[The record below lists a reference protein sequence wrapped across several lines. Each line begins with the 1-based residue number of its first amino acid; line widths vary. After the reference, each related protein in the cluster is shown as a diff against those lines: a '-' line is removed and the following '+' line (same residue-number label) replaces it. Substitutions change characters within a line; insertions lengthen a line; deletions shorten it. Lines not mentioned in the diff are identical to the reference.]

1 MSNFSV
7 ETKLLRAWPKSF
19 EDIEALEELSGYTL
33 EDIVSNFELSD
44 TYDIFN
50 YVQQEETC
58 HFLKNRES
66 QRHDKISYLFGTTK
80 QNNEKEIFSQLKLK
94 LTRKLTKV
102 NENIEELTKELQAA
116 KQNLKSKN
124 SEGDQNDDNFSGSL
138 PLIEKLSEPS
148 IDYLR
153 SLKLSIEK
161 LLWISRNSKQ
171 YDALEFNFL
180 LNVLLENRKQ
190 ELQDLVLTGHISDYS
205 EILKLQ
211 KHESWLTELK
221 QKIARS
227 EATLSTYLSYT
238 TPLTPEIVESLGAYN
253 PQFYQEYTDSIEKFA
268 LLHKEVGSYQEILQR
283 LSSARENLRSCFE
296 SHLQNN
302 KNDVRS
308 CPFCGDLKRS
318 SGELREEYDKQTIFF
333 EGLKSDRTKELELLE
348 DHLKRTFIKK
358 CLEKE
363 NRFVTRYK
371 GFLELQPA
379 IREQL
384 ITEERWKRMI
394 KVRTWLD
401 GVGFNYQQALRETK
415 FDKVGSELSIKLNR
429 LEAILRESSKPTSED
444 ANISE
449 LQEAL
454 KRYQLTFSQGKLY
467 TQDGDVISDKQLQK
481 YINKIDV
488 FEQELASEE
497 INEKKKDL
505 TNLQELQRKLSS
517 KEKIV
522 KKLFNTYNS
531 QIKDYERLVAK
542 QISIPFYV
550 YSSKILQTRPDGN
563 GAFIKSSDNAKEK
576 GYIRFVSG
584 LDDEHDAWNSMSSGQ
599 LSGLVVSFML
609 AMNKVYP
616 TKLKSLLIDD
626 PVQTMDEINLA
637 SLVQVLRK
645 EFFDNQIIISTHE
658 RKSANYFAYKYQ
670 QQTDV
675 RILNMKTERL
685 NE

>member
-1 MSNFSV
+1 MS
-7 ETKLLRAWPKSF
+7 
-19 EDIEALEELSGYTL
+19 
-33 EDIVSNFELSD
+33 
-44 TYDIFN
+44 
-50 YVQQEETC
+50 
-58 HFLKNRES
+58 
-66 QRHDKISYLFGTTK
+66 
-80 QNNEKEIFSQLKLK
+80 
-94 LTRKLTKV
+94 
-102 NENIEELTKELQAA
+102 
-116 KQNLKSKN
+116 
-124 SEGDQNDDNFSGSL
+124 
-138 PLIEKLSEPS
+138 
-148 IDYLR
+148 
-153 SLKLSIEK
+153 
-161 LLWISRNSKQ
+161 
-171 YDALEFNFL
+171 
-180 LNVLLENRKQ
+180 
-190 ELQDLVLTGHISDYS
+190 
-205 EILKLQ
+205 
-211 KHESWLTELK
+211 SW
-221 QKIARS
+221 
-227 EATLSTYLSYT
+227 
-238 TPLTPEIVESLGAYN
+238 
-253 PQFYQEYTDSIEKFA
+253 
-268 LLHKEVGSYQEILQR
+268 
-283 LSSARENLRSCFE
+283 
-296 SHLQNN
+296 
-302 KNDVRS
+302 
-308 CPFCGDLKRS
+308 
-318 SGELREEYDKQTIFF
+318 
-333 EGLKSDRTKELELLE
+333 
-348 DHLKRTFIKK
+348 
-358 CLEKE
+358 
-363 NRFVTRYK
+363 
-371 GFLELQPA
+371 
-379 IREQL
+379 
-384 ITEERWKRMI
+384 
-394 KVRTWLD
+394 
-401 GVGFNYQQALRETK
+401 
-415 FDKVGSELSIKLNR
+415 
-429 LEAILRESSKPTSED
+429 
-444 ANISE
+444 
-449 LQEAL
+449 
-454 KRYQLTFSQGKLY
+454 
-467 TQDGDVISDKQLQK
+467 
-481 YINKIDV
+481 IDV